1 METFSDRLS
10 FGGCCCRSFFLLFV
24 LAAEGK
30 HLVAS
35 RIEALPDLFGV
46 FTRNGTDFLPQAAEM
61 LDLVHRGDDR
71 LIVQVGE
78 QVFGLF
84 AEENLLLEIVLAS
97 LFLNVELV
105 AAAGEE
111 VIADIAE
118 CLAEFVIIVTA
129 RTEREPFLLDVSNGI
144 GLRFR
149 QTGGPFRSFPASS
162 S

>member
-1 METFSDRLS
+1 MTPKIENPEGFSLFVIPVLNGNLHSPVYKKGDARSEAGMTRSSELGKVVETFSDRLC
-10 FGGCCCRSFFLLFV
+10 FGRCGCRSFFLLFV

-84 AEENLLLEIVLAS
+84 AE
-97 LFLNVELV
+97 
-105 AAAGEE
+105 
-111 VIADIAE
+111 
-118 CLAEFVIIVTA
+118 
-129 RTEREPFLLDVSNGI
+129 
-144 GLRFR
+144 
-149 QTGGPFRSFPASS
+149 
-162 S
+162 